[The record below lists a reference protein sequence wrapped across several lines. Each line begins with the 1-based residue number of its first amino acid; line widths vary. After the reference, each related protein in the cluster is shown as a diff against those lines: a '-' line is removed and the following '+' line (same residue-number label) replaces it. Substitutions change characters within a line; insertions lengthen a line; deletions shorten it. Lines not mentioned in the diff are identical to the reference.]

1 MKESVLKKEFS
12 EKDIQRV
19 RNLVKGKEGEKTQT
33 SVGYSKKYIYRN
45 EGEIWEEDGRK
56 WTIKDGIKQNI
67 TKLDKAKKSINI
79 PLFCPNCNNIMKKR
93 NDKPFYRIHNK
104 CFDCVIEMEHELK
117 KEGKWEEYQ
126 RKIKNDE
133 IDNKIKEFKFYIEE
147 KLKESNQG
155 FISEDGDIEKW
166 VGKLNKKEVNKYI
179 SSVVDYLESLK
190 E

>member
-1 MKESVLKKEFS
+1 
-12 EKDIQRV
+12 
-19 RNLVKGKEGEKTQT
+19 
-33 SVGYSKKYIYRN
+33 
-45 EGEIWEEDGRK
+45 
-56 WTIKDGIKQNI
+56 
-67 TKLDKAKKSINI
+67 
-79 PLFCPNCNNIMKKR
+79 MKKR
-93 NDKPFYRIHNK
+93 NDKPFYRVHNK

-155 FISEDGDIEKW
+155 FISEDGDMEKW
-166 VGKLNKKEVNKYI
+166 VGKLNEKEVNKYI